1 MRDSEIIVDNF
12 AGGGG
17 ASTGIELAIG
27 RSVDIAINHD
37 PNAVAMH
44 TTNHPDTLHYCESV
58 YSVRPKVATAGRPVA
73 LAWFSPDCF
82 PAGTLVL
89 TQSGYKKIEDIRVG
103 EFVLTHKRRW
113 RQVVETS
120 NAERPTTKIRGH
132 GHPGL
137 TCSLEHPFYIKAR
150 RNVWNNNI
158 RQYRPEYDN
167 AEWVPASLVQ
177 KGHYWATPTSVPEM
191 TIPEMTMYTK
201 GTFLPVDERLLWL
214 AGRYVGD
221 GWTRLTET
229 RAELVIICGKHEVD
243 ELEERINMWPR
254 VGHRV
259 IKGELSWCRREVRT
273 ACQLTANS
281 RALVEWL
288 RKHFGHKAEYKKL
301 PAWLYG
307 ASNALKKAFI
317 DGYMSADGWHG
328 QDAKQGD
335 MFEVNTVSKGLAFG
349 MKQLISTLGYSGT
362 VFVNT
367 NPTCVIEGRMVNA
380 RASYKVRWREA
391 VCGNHTQ
398 TFDDDGLLWAPVR
411 ENTPLNR
418 IERVFNIGVE
428 DDESYVVEGVIVH
441 NCRHFSKAKGAKP
454 VEKAIRGLAWIVL
467 RWGLD
472 VEPRVMM
479 LENVEEFKT
488 WGPLLAAEMRPDP
501 DRVGEIFLAFVG
513 MLTTGIPANH
523 PALAECCEFLNISLD
538 SEEAT
543 RLVNGLGYT
552 VEYRELRACD
562 YGAPTIRK
570 RFFMVMRRDGQPI
583 VWPEATHGDP
593 KSAVVLAG
601 NLAPWRTAA
610 ECIDWSIPAPSIFD
624 RKKPL
629 AVNTLKRIARGI
641 QRFVIE
647 SASPFIVKC
656 NHTTTRGKYD
666 CFRGQAL
673 DDPLQTITKT
683 HGYAIAVPHL
693 TKFRTGAT
701 GHPVTE
707 PVPTVTAGT
716 SRRPGGNGH
725 ALGIVE
731 AGLVPFL
738 AGNGGSEYQAKP
750 RPLDK
755 PAHTILKESR
765 ACVVAPV
772 IARQFGASVGHR
784 ADEPS
789 ATITAGGGG
798 KSQLVSAFLAKHY
811 GGNYQGAGVGLDE
824 PAHSVTTVDHHALVA
839 SHLVKLRGTCRDGQ
853 RTNDPMPTVTA
864 GGQHVGEVKTTLA
877 VEDYDEER
885 AQQVL
890 AFLQEYCGEDSTGLV
905 EIAGVTYRIVDIGMR
920 MLQPHELYRAQGFPE
935 WYIIDQDY
943 RGVKYAKD
951 KQVAR
956 CGNAV
961 PPPFAE
967 ALVRANLPE
976 LCQQKEMAA

>member
-1 MRDSEIIVDNF
+1 MRESEIIVDNF

-37 PNAVAMH
+37 ENAVAMH
-44 TTNHPDTLHYCESV
+44 RTNHPDTLHYCENV
-58 YSVRPKVATAGRPVA
+58 FDVDPKAATGGKAVGF
-73 LAWFSPDCF
+73 AWFSPDC
-82 PAGTLVL
+82 
-89 TQSGYKKIEDIRVG
+89 
-103 EFVLTHKRRW
+103 THY
-113 RQVVETS
+113 S
-120 NAERPTTKIRGH
+120 
-132 GHPGL
+132 
-137 TCSLEHPFYIKAR
+137 KAR
-150 RNVWNNNI
+150 G
-158 RQYRPEYDN
+158 
-167 AEWVPASLVQ
+167 S
-177 KGHYWATPTSVPEM
+177 
-191 TIPEMTMYTK
+191 
-201 GTFLPVDERLLWL
+201 
-214 AGRYVGD
+214 
-221 GWTRLTET
+221 
-229 RAELVIICGKHEVD
+229 
-243 ELEERINMWPR
+243 
-254 VGHRV
+254 
-259 IKGELSWCRREVRT
+259 
-273 ACQLTANS
+273 
-281 RALVEWL
+281 
-288 RKHFGHKAEYKKL
+288 
-301 PAWLYG
+301 
-307 ASNALKKAFI
+307 
-317 DGYMSADGWHG
+317 
-328 QDAKQGD
+328 
-335 MFEVNTVSKGLAFG
+335 
-349 MKQLISTLGYSGT
+349 
-362 VFVNT
+362 
-367 NPTCVIEGRMVNA
+367 
-380 RASYKVRWREA
+380 
-391 VCGNHTQ
+391 
-398 TFDDDGLLWAPVR
+398 
-411 ENTPLNR
+411 
-418 IERVFNIGVE
+418 
-428 DDESYVVEGVIVH
+428 
-441 NCRHFSKAKGAKP
+441 KP
-454 VEKAIRGLAWIVL
+454 VKREIRGLAWVSL
-467 RWGLD
+467 RWALD
-472 VEPRVMM
+472 VQPRVMA

-488 WGPLLAAEMRPDP
+488 WGPLLSCEMRPDP
-501 DRVGEIFLAFVG
+501 DRSGETFKAFVG
-513 MLTTGIPANH
+513 MLSNGIPADH
-523 PALAECCEFLNISLD
+523 PALYECCDFLGLSPD
-538 SEEAT
+538 SKDAR
-543 RLVNGLGYT
+543 RLITGLGYQ

-570 RFFMVMRRDGQPI
+570 RFFMLMRRDGKPI

-593 KSAVVLAG
+593 KSAAVLVG
-601 NLAPWRTAA
+601 HLEPWRTAA
-610 ECIDWSIPAPSIFD
+610 ECIDWSIPAPSIFG
-624 RKKPL
+624 RKKSL
-629 AVNTLKRIARGI
+629 AENTLKRIARGI

-701 GHPVTE
+701 GQPVTE

-716 SRRPGGNGH
+716 SKRPGGNGH

-731 AGLVPFL
+731 AELAPFL

-750 RPLDK
+750 RPIDK
-755 PAHTILKESR
+755 PAHTILEESR

-772 IARQFGASVGHR
+772 IARQFGASIGHR

-853 RTNDPMPTVTA
+853 RTDEPMPTITA

-877 VEDYDEER
+877 VDDYDEER

-890 AFLQEYCGEDSTGLV
+890 AFLQEYCGEECTGLV
-905 EIAGVTYRIVDIGMR
+905 EIGGVTYRIVDIGMR

-976 LCQQKEMAA
+976 MCQAREAA